1 MTGND
6 SAATSREAAPKVSR
20 AAERAAEIK
29 AEAAKYGLT
38 VVAKV
43 SHNDATVTVEGRF
56 TPGDAKAYIA
66 AEDNANTVLSM
77 IRQVRPGSVWGTDS
91 ASVGGYAGLTGG
103 YVRMHKSSA
112 GIRVARHLTQIRPP
126 SEAGRAAAPG
136 PSRSQTRKPAGARR
150 SQQVPS
156 RVRGR
161 R

>member
-1 MTGND
+1 MTDNGI
-6 SAATSREAAPKVSR
+6 AAARRAPRTSKAA
-20 AAERAAEIK
+20 ARAAEIK

-38 VVAKV
+38 VTAKV
-43 SHNDATVTVEGRF
+43 SPVDAVVIVEGRF

-103 YVRMHKSSA
+103 YVRMHKSGA
-112 GIRVARHLTQIRPP
+112 EIRVARHLTQVRPP
-126 SEAGRAAAPG
+126 SELRAGPAALSPNSAK
-136 PSRSQTRKPAGARR
+136 TRKPAGPRR
-150 SQQVPS
+150 GQEVPS

-161 R
+161 RQ